1 MVELTASAAA
11 AGATAQDDVYSLAAR
26 IATQGATVRTL
37 KKEQAASEQ
46 IQAEV
51 KKLTDLKA
59 YLALLEAEVAPT
71 ETFNRDAFDQLI
83 LRKMYVVPA
92 FEIHNGPAGLFDYG
106 PPSCTLKANIIGMW
120 RSHFVVEENMLEME
134 CTSLTPSQVLE
145 ASGHVERFTDFMVR
159 DEKTGECFR
168 ADVLLENVID
178 DLFAKNPYMPK
189 EEREAHEVIQRQ
201 ADAFS
206 VDELDAMLKKYNVMS
221 PANPENGITTPFP
234 FNLMFKTMIGPDGKQ
249 VGFLRPETAQGL
261 FVNFKRLLEYNSGKM
276 PFAAAQIGTG
286 FRNEIAPAKGLL
298 RVREFCMGEIEHF
311 VNPNDK
317 SCPKFGAVKDKVLTL
332 FSADDQLKTGRTVD
346 KAIGEA
352 VSEGLVGNETLGY
365 FMARTQQWL
374 ENIGVDP
381 ARMRFRQHLRTE
393 MAHYAADCWDMEI
406 KMSYGWIECVGHAD
420 RACFDLEQHAAA
432 TKTPMV
438 ASELL
443 KTPMEVESYIAEPN
457 KKKIGPKFKMDQKKI
472 ILALEALDND
482 GAQALEAALNSAGKA
497 EIAGGF
503 EITPDLVSFKKEKKT
518 VQEVKFTPHVIEP
531 SFGMGRILY
540 AVLEHS
546 FYQREGSEERTV
558 MSFPPRVAPI
568 KVAIFRLTNNAALD
582 TVAVDVNKRISS
594 AGLVT
599 RVDSSSATVGRRYAR
614 ADELGIPFGV
624 TVDFESLL
632 DSSVTIRERDSM
644 AQVRVPMTHVAS
656 LLQALCTETKTWA
669 EVVARY
675 PLVSAAGEGD
685 DEGEE
690 DAVAAKAKAE
700 KKAAAAEP
708 KALTIDNC
716 RRAMFSRPTVP
727 IIK

>member
-1 MVELTASAAA
+1 MVELTAQAVSA
-11 AGATAQDDVYSLAAR
+11 GVVATDDVYSLAAK
-26 IATQGATVRTL
+26 IATQGAEVRTL
-37 KKEQAASEQ
+37 KKAQAPSEQ
-46 IQAEV
+46 IAAEV
-51 KKLTDLKA
+51 KKLTDMKA
-59 YLALLEAEVAPT
+59 YLSALEAETVPV
-71 ETFNRDAFDQLI
+71 ETFNREAFDQLI

-106 PPSCTLKANIIGMW
+106 PPACTLKSNVIGMW

-145 ASGHVERFTDFMVR
+145 TSGHVERFTDFMVR

-168 ADVLLENVID
+168 ADVLLENTID

-206 VDELDAMLKKYNVMS
+206 AEELDDMLKKYNVMS

-234 FNLMFKTMIGPDGKQ
+234 FNLMFKTSIGPDGKT

-261 FVNFKRLLEYNSGKM
+261 FVNFKRLLDYNAGKM

-317 SCPKFGAVKDKVLTL
+317 SCAKFRNVKDKVLTL
-332 FSADDQLKTGRTVD
+332 FSSDDQLKTGRTVN
-346 KAIGEA
+346 KPIGEA
-352 VSEGLVGNETLGY
+352 VAAGLVGNETLGY
-365 FMARTQQWL
+365 FMARTQIWL

-381 ARMRFRQHLRTE
+381 TRMRFRQHLRTE

-406 KMSYGWIECVGHAD
+406 KMSYGWVECVGHAD
-420 RACFDLEQHAAA
+420 RACYDLEQHATA

-443 KTPMEVESYIAEPN
+443 KAPIEVESYICEPN

-472 ILALEALDND
+472 ITALEALDNE
-482 GAQALEAALNSAGKA
+482 GAQALEASLSTTGTADVAGF
-497 EIAGGF
+497 G
-503 EITPDLVSFKKEKKT
+503 ITPDLVSFKKEKKT

-546 FYQREGSEERTV
+546 FAQREGSEERTV
-558 MSFPPRVAPI
+558 MSFRPRVAPI
-568 KVAIFRLTNNAALD
+568 KVAIFRLVNNPALD
-582 TVAVDVNKRISS
+582 TLTADLHKDVVAT
-594 AGLVT
+594 GLVCKL
-599 RVDSSSATVGRRYAR
+599 DSSSATVGRRYAR
-614 ADELGIPFGV
+614 ADELGIPFGI

-644 AQVRVPMTHVAS
+644 EQVRVPLTHVS
-656 LLQALCTETKTWA
+656 SILLTLVTESTTWTD
-669 EVVARY
+669 VVSRY
-675 PLVSAAGEGD
+675 PVVTAAGEGEEG
-685 DEGEE
+685 DEEG
-690 DAVAAKAKAE
+690 ATKRE
-700 KKAAAAEP
+700 KKKEKDFTKP
-708 KALTIDNC
+708 LVIDNQK
-716 RRAMFSRPTVP
+716 RAMFSRPAVS
-727 IIK
+727 IL